1 MGHHFQST
9 HTIPQWD
16 SWRNPCIVYFLVTES
31 STLWSAIAILPRYL
45 WTFLYLYTFC
55 PLSPISWLRIL
66 ERCGRW
72 WWPVVRASGQQAH
85 ISAVTSRIVG
95 WQLSV
100 IVTGRKCGKA
110 SRLSALS
117 TYQPSTSCSL
127 SHATPATSVPGLT
140 WNANSQFKCPKLPR
154 KLVRF

>member
-1 MGHHFQST
+1 MIDIVETLGSGLYGTSFSIHPHYSTMRLLKEPMHCLLFGHRIIHFMI
-9 HTIPQWD
+9 HD
-16 SWRNPCIVYFLVTES
+16 
-31 STLWSAIAILPRYL
+31 L
-45 WTFLYLYTFC
+45 WTLLYLYTFC

-72 WWPVVRASGQQAH
+72 WWPVVRASGQQAD

-140 WNANSQFKCPKLPR
+140 WNANSQFKCPK
-154 KLVRF
+154 

>member
-1 MGHHFQST
+1 MHGLFLSQNHPSHRFHDTDSPD
-9 HTIPQWD
+9 IPLFAICD
-16 SWRNPCIVYFLVTES
+16 RVTLFIKAPLYFLS
-31 STLWSAIAILPRYL
+31 FSR
-45 WTFLYLYTFC
+45 
-55 PLSPISWLRIL
+55 LRIL

-127 SHATPATSVPGLT
+127 SHATPATSLHTSVPGLT
-140 WNANSQFKCPKLPR
+140 
-154 KLVRF
+154 